1 MLNLQVNRYD
11 RFPDFNELKDV
22 ISACQKCDLC
32 QTRSNAVFGRGPVP
46 SDLMIVGEAPGKD
59 EDLQSQPFV
68 GRSGKLLT
76 QLLASVGI
84 NRETDCF
91 IANIVKCRPP
101 QNRLP
106 KASEVEACI
115 SYLIQQ
121 IQLVQPKFLVCLG
134 SLSLKII
141 LNKKLSITKVRGKW
155 YQLNVNYMTSPLT
168 VVPCF
173 HPAYLLRNPSND
185 VGAPKWQTTQDFKKI
200 VLALV

>member
-1 MLNLQVNRYD
+1 MKA
-11 RFPDFNELKDV
+11 F
-22 ISACQKCDLC
+22 ISTCKKCDLC
-32 QTRSNAVFGRGPVP
+32 KTRSNAVFGDGPVP

-59 EDLQSQPFV
+59 EDLQAQPFV

-76 QLLASVGI
+76 KLLANVGI
-84 NRETDCF
+84 NRESDCF

-121 IQLVQPKFLVCLG
+121 IQLVKPKFLVCLG

-141 LNKKLSITKVRGKW
+141 LDKKLSITKVRGRW
-155 YQLNVNYMTSPLT
+155 YQLDVHYMKSPLT

-185 VGAPKWQTTQDFKKI
+185 VGAPKWQTTQDLKKI
-200 VLALV
+200 VLALA